1 MLMRLVGW
9 LSGAWWN
16 EGLGLFLGVCSMGGD
31 LGFFGGGGE
40 AGKGDGKGGGKG
52 DAMNRH

>member
-1 MLMRLVGW
+1 MLVRLVGW